1 MESSEATQE
10 GEEEPECIRL
20 TPRYV
25 QHWENQNLKGLATSL
40 RRVQELE
47 GPLKALLRRKAMED
61 VVKWC
66 TAESIGYVLDIL
78 VALSTVGNQEFTQE
92 MIEDN
97 AIDKI
102 AFINILHLLL
112 LVAVLVISL
121 AESELHQSFRLV
133 VQSVEHGSTV
143 ARVK

>member
-102 AFINILHLLL
+102 
-112 LVAVLVISL
+112 V
-121 AESELHQSFRLV
+121 
-133 VQSVEHGSTV
+133 
-143 ARVK
+143 

>member
-1 MESSEATQE
+1 
-10 GEEEPECIRL
+10 
-20 TPRYV
+20 
-25 QHWENQNLKGLATSL
+25 
-40 RRVQELE
+40 
-47 GPLKALLRRKAMED
+47 MED

-102 AFINILHLLL
+102 
-112 LVAVLVISL
+112 V
-121 AESELHQSFRLV
+121 
-133 VQSVEHGSTV
+133 
-143 ARVK
+143 